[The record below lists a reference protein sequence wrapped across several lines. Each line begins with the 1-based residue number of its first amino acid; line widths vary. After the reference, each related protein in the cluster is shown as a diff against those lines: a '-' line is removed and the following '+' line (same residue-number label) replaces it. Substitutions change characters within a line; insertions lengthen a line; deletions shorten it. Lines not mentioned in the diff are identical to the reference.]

1 MKIEHCKVYELGSS
15 ILASGLPM
23 TADTAYTDDWV
34 SKAEALDTIAS
45 LGIGAYQYE
54 PHLKRAIKLAQNA
67 DGSGHKNFML
77 GIRVATNVT
86 ATNAW
91 WMQFERYHFADIVS
105 SQSKMHCL
113 RKLVDNEASS
123 FHHKVASDEIA
134 RLKELMSSG
143 ADDETLTYNCPIGL
157 ELTARITTNYLQL
170 RTIYKQRIN
179 HKLAEWRE
187 FCAWI
192 ETLPLADKLITYDK

>member
-1 MKIEHCKVYELGSS
+1 MKIEHCKVYELGYS

-23 TADTAYTDDWV
+23 TADPAYTEEWEY
-34 SKAEALDTIAS
+34 KAGAIDAIVN
-45 LGIGAYQYE
+45 LGIGPYQYE
-54 PHLKRAIKLAQNA
+54 PYFERAIKLAQNA

-77 GIRVATNVT
+77 GVRVATNVT

-105 SQSKMHCL
+105 SQSKMHRL
-113 RKLVDNEASS
+113 HELIKHGADAFNPKVSLNE
-123 FHHKVASDEIA
+123 VA
-134 RLKELMSSG
+134 RLTELVAGG
-143 ADDETLTYNCPIGL
+143 ADDETLIYNCPIGL

-170 RTIYKQRIN
+170 RTIYKQRRH
-179 HKLAEWRE
+179 HKLTEWCE

>member
-1 MKIEHCKVYELGSS
+1 
-15 ILASGLPM
+15 
-23 TADTAYTDDWV
+23 
-34 SKAEALDTIAS
+34 
-45 LGIGAYQYE
+45 
-54 PHLKRAIKLAQNA
+54 
-67 DGSGHKNFML
+67 ML
-77 GIRVATNVT
+77 GIRVAANVT

-113 RKLVDNEASS
+113 RKLIDNEADA
-123 FHHKVASDEIA
+123 FHRKVASDEIT
-134 RLKELMSSG
+134 RLKELIING

>member
-1 MKIEHCKVYELGSS
+1 MKIVACRVYELGSS
-15 ILASGLPM
+15 ILASGFPM
-23 TADTAYTDDWV
+23 TTDPAYIAEWEC
-34 SKAEALDTIAS
+34 SAEAIDVIIR
-45 LGIGAYQYE
+45 LGIGMYPYE
-54 PHLKRAIKLAQNA
+54 SHFKRAIKLAQNA

-77 GIRVATNVT
+77 GIRVAANVT

-105 SQSKMHCL
+105 SQSKMHRL
-113 RKLVDNEASS
+113 RKLLDNESDA
-123 FHHKVASDEIA
+123 FHTKVSLAEVA
-134 RLKELMSSG
+134 RLKELMASG
-143 ADDETLTYNCPIGL
+143 ADDETLVYNCPIGL

-170 RTIYKQRIN
+170 RTIYKQRRN

>member
-1 MKIEHCKVYELGSS
+1 MKIAACRVYELGSS
-15 ILASGLPM
+15 ILASGFPM
-23 TADTAYTDDWV
+23 TADPAYIAEWEC
-34 SKAEALDTIAS
+34 SAEAIDAIIR
-45 LGIGAYQYE
+45 LGIGMYQYE
-54 PHLKRAIKLAQNA
+54 SHFKRAIRLAQNT

-77 GIRVATNVT
+77 GIRVAANVT

-113 RKLVDNEASS
+113 RKLIDNEADA
-123 FHHKVASDEIA
+123 FHHKVAYDEIA
-134 RLKELMSSG
+134 RLKELVING